1 MNKIIELRGISKC
14 YDGEQILDRDFVTAA
29 TSKQIDNNETGLAW
43 LNRFHNR
50 FEKMV
55 WFNPIPEAM
64 WEYDYGYQTIEMIR
78 NVVDMYQLSVEGLGR
93 GLKKLVSAR

>member
-1 MNKIIELRGISKC
+1 MGGSSYYNR
-14 YDGEQILDRDFVTAA
+14 YNA
-29 TSKQIDNNETGLAW
+29 ETGLTW
-43 LNRFHNR
+43 LNRFHSR

-78 NVVDMYQLSVEGLGR
+78 NTVDMYQLTVEGAGTGPEKNWCRPDNLPQNATTVRRHG
-93 GLKKLVSAR
+93 A